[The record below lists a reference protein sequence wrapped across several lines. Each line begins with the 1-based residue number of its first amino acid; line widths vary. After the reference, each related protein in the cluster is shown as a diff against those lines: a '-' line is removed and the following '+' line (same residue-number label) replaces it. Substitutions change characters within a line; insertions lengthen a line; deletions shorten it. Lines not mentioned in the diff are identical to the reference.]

1 MKIQELTPHL
11 SVSAQITPTDL
22 KFVKQQGFG
31 SIICNRPDGESAD
44 QPTFAKI
51 ANVAKELGLQTYYL
65 PIASGNVS
73 DEEATEFGKV
83 MGELPGPTLV
93 YCRSGMRSTI
103 LHDRW
108 AAL

>member
-1 MKIQELTPHL
+1 MHIKVLNTQI
-11 SVSAQITPTDL
+11 SVSDQISTQDL
-22 KFVKQQGFG
+22 AEIAALGVK
-31 SIICNRPDGESAD
+31 ILVCNRPDGESAD

-65 PIASGNVS
+65 PIASGNVI